1 MNKSINKKMNKSI
14 NKNINKSANDDD
26 VINRINVVKK
36 YNPHLSKADAKSPL
50 TVGNGRLCFTAGA
63 GDRKTPPVGA

>member
-36 YNPHLSKADAKSPL
+36 YTPHKVSAFL
-50 TVGNGRLCFTAGA
+50 
-63 GDRKTPPVGA
+63 

>member
-36 YNPHLSKADAKSPL
+36 NIIHI
-50 TVGNGRLCFTAGA
+50 
-63 GDRKTPPVGA
+63 

>member
-26 VINRINVVKK
+26 VINRINVVK
-36 YNPHLSKADAKSPL
+36 NIIHI
-50 TVGNGRLCFTAGA
+50 
-63 GDRKTPPVGA
+63 